1 MVVGAGWDRVVA
13 CVCVRVWSI
22 FSLVLSCVV
31 VSSLAG
37 SGSLCCVS
45 VFWFICGCY
54 FVRVICPWC
63 LILFFVIDCPFW
75 LLLFFVFELGFWFC
89 YLLLL
94 IGRLFFIFDLVVYP
108 WACPLCLNLAVVSD
122 VAVGGCSAF
131 FIVVVVMCSLV
142 LFCELVFV
150 LDRDVCV
157 LLLFCAVCVLGV
169 RSL

>member
-1 MVVGAGWDRVVA
+1 VPTTRTQNTIKIENKIS
-13 CVCVRVWSI
+13 RSI
-22 FSLVLSCVV
+22 TKTQYKYNNKEQ
-31 VSSLAG
+31 
-37 SGSLCCVS
+37 
-45 VFWFICGCY
+45 IY
-54 FVRVICPWC
+54 Y
-63 LILFFVIDCPFW
+63 CPFW

-94 IGRLFFIFDLVVYP
+94 IGRLFFIFVLVVYP

-142 LFCELVFV
+142 LFRELVFV
-150 LDRDVCV
+150 RDRDVCV
-157 LLLFCAVCVLGV
+157 LLLLFAVCVLGV